1 MNAAME
7 VTKMLNEHGAV
18 LIRQN
23 KHLVYRLPNGRVFT
37 RVKTPSDHRTPL
49 NELSDLRRALGV
61 ERPMPPST
69 GGPERHM
76 PTTETPA
83 PVSATPVRA
92 RTPAVTEDGPKETLK
107 ERIDAAIAQEES
119 AQERLLVAAQ
129 AHERRVHL
137 MKALLPFADD
147 PATEEALRALLPAFE
162 SPRPAPEPP
171 RPEPPQVVTERVQVT
186 RQLVFAATQTF
197 DDPFTVNDV
206 MARMTGG
213 AVIDGQ
219 ERQRVRSSIAGAMM
233 ALLDRGEVLRVAE
246 GFGKRQA
253 VWKKAALNGGGN
265 GQGVRA

>member
-1 MNAAME
+1 MNAAIE

-61 ERPMPPST
+61 ERPTPPPT
-69 GGPERHM
+69 GGPERNM
-76 PTTETPA
+76 PSAATPTPA
-83 PVSATPVRA
+83 AT
-92 RTPAVTEDGPKETLK
+92 TPAQPPPMTEDRLRQSLK
-107 ERIDAAIAQEES
+107 ERIEAAIADEEG
-119 AQERLLVAAQ
+119 AQERLLAAAQ
-129 AHERRVHL
+129 AHERRVHML
-137 MKALLPFADD
+137 KALLPFADD
-147 PATEEALRALLPAFE
+147 PAIEAALRTLLPAID

-171 RPEPPQVVTERVQVT
+171 GPEPPQVITERVQVT

-197 DDPFTVNDV
+197 DDTFTVNDV

-213 AVIDGQ
+213 AAIDGN

-253 VWKKAALNGGGN
+253 VWMKAALNAGGN
-265 GQGVRA
+265 GQEVRA